1 MAHEDAGHYGAKH
14 PADRKLNEKIAGAVR
29 EKNMD
34 GKISCAEASRIA
46 GQLQVS
52 MADVGGTIDLLEIH
66 LNNCQLGLFG
76 YSPKKMIVKPA
87 ENVTPGL
94 EAAIRKALV
103 KERLS
108 CLSAWEIAE
117 ETGMTRMAISSA
129 CEKLKIKIKPC
140 QLGAF

>member
-1 MAHEDAGHYGAKH
+1 
-14 PADRKLNEKIAGAVR
+14 
-29 EKNMD
+29 MD

-52 MADVGGTIDLLEIH
+52 MADVGVTIDLLEIY
-66 LNNCQLGLFG
+66 LNKCQLGLFG
-76 YSPKKMIVKPA
+76 YSPKKMIVKAA

-103 KERLS
+103 RERLP
-108 CLSAWEIAE
+108 CLSAWKIAA
-117 ETGMTRMAISSA
+117 ETGRTRMAISSA

>member
-14 PADRKLNEKIAGAVR
+14 LADRKLNEKIAGAVR

-66 LNNCQLGLFG
+66 
-76 YSPKKMIVKPA
+76 
-87 ENVTPGL
+87 
-94 EAAIRKALV
+94 V

-117 ETGMTRMAISSA
+117 ETGSTRMAISSA

>member
-1 MAHEDAGHYGAKH
+1 MTHEDAGHYGAKH

-29 EKNMD
+29 IKNMA
-34 GKISCAEASRIA
+34 GKISCAEASRMA

-52 MADVGGTIDLLEIH
+52 MADVGVTIDLLEIY
-66 LNNCQLGLFG
+66 LNKCQLGLFG

-87 ENVTPGL
+87 ESVTPEL

-103 KERLS
+103 KERLP
-108 CLSAWEIAE
+108 CLSAWKIAE
-117 ETGMTRMAISSA
+117 ETGRTRMAISSA

>member
-1 MAHEDAGHYGAKH
+1 MTHEDAGHYGAKH

-29 EKNMD
+29 KKNMD
-34 GKISCAEASRIA
+34 GKISCAEASRMA

-52 MADVGGTIDLLEIH
+52 MADVGVTIDLLEIY
-66 LNNCQLGLFG
+66 LNKCQLGLFG

-103 KERLS
+103 KERLP
-108 CLSAWEIAE
+108 CLSAWKIAE
-117 ETGMTRMAISSA
+117 ETGRTRMAISSA

>member
-52 MADVGGTIDLLEIH
+52 MTDVGVTIDLLEIH
-66 LNNCQLGLFG
+66 LNKCQLGLFG
-76 YSPKKMIVKPA
+76 YSPKKIIVKAA
-87 ENVTPGL
+87 ENVTPDW
-94 EAAIRKALV
+94 KQPSV
-103 KERLS
+103 KPS
-108 CLSAWEIAE
+108 
-117 ETGMTRMAISSA
+117 
-129 CEKLKIKIKPC
+129 
-140 QLGAF
+140 